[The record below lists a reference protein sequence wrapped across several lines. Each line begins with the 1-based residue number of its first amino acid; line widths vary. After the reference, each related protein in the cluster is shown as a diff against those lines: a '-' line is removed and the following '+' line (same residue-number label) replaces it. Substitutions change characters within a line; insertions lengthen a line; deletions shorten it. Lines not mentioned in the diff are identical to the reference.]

1 MMKRPHVDWPGLV
14 ETVTFLV
21 AFVSGCSLLAAAIVV
36 PGVLWFG
43 PWWTI
48 GTAAIV
54 FVGAIVLANT
64 DWR

>member
-1 MMKRPHVDWPGLV
+1 MKKPHVDWASFAEMLV
-14 ETVTFLV
+14 FLV
-21 AFVSGCSLLAAAIVV
+21 AFVGGCSLLAAAIVV

-54 FVGAIVLANT
+54 FVAVIVLANT
-64 DWR
+64 EWR